1 LAGWILLGVVLLAV
15 PPLGPPYL
23 ISVLSEIFIYAI
35 FAMSLDLLIGYTGLM
50 SLGHSAFFGMGAYAA
65 GVVAGSVG
73 PALPVTLV
81 AALLAA
87 GLLALAL
94 GGLAIRASGAY
105 FLMLTLAFS
114 QVVFAVA
121 FKWTP
126 VTGGSNGLTGFP
138 RPTVDGLDF
147 SSPGSLYYLNLAAFA
162 LSLLVLRR
170 LVASPLG
177 SAFAGIRENEARMRS
192 IGYVTWRYK
201 LGAFVIAGL
210 FAGLAGALISYYNK
224 AVFPSDLHWTTSG
237 LAMVMVIIGGSGT
250 LYGPVL
256 GAALV
261 LVLQNVVSSLS
272 ERWTLIMG
280 LIFIAFVLFARQG
293 IAGLLQP
300 VFTRKPSAAGDA
312 VVGRLG
318 LPAASPPAERGQ

>member
-1 LAGWILLGVVLLAV
+1 VCWLALAAVLLLV
-15 PPLGPPYL
+15 PLFGPPYL
-23 ISVLSEIFIYAI
+23 VSVLSEIFVYAI
-35 FAMSLDLLIGYTGLM
+35 FAMSLDLLIGYTGLI
-50 SLGHSAFFGMGAYAA
+50 SLGHAAFFGMGAYAA
-65 GVVAGSVG
+65 GVAAGAVDPS
-73 PALPVTLV
+73 LPVTLL

-94 GGLAIRASGAY
+94 GALAIRASGSY

-138 RPTVDGLDF
+138 RPTLAGLDL
-147 SSPGSLYYLNLAAFA
+147 SSPANLYYLNLAAVA
-162 LSLLVLRR
+162 LSFVLLRR
-170 LVASPLG
+170 LVGSPLG
-177 SAFAGIRENEARMRS
+177 SSFAGIRENEARMRA
-192 IGYVTWRYK
+192 IGYATWRYK
-201 LGAFVIAGL
+201 LGAFTIAGL
-210 FAGLAGALISYYNK
+210 FAGLAGALISYYNR

-293 IAGLLQP
+293 IAGLLQ
-300 VFTRKPSAAGDA
+300 RLLDRRPSADVEAAAPSLA
-312 VVGRLG
+312 V
-318 LPAASPPAERGQ
+318 PASAPPERSL